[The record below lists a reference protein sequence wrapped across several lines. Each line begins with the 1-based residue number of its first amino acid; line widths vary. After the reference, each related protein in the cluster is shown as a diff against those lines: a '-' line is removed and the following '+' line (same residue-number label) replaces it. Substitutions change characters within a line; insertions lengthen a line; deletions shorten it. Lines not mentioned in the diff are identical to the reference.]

1 MMSKK
6 IVAVLGPTNTGKTH
20 YAIERMLSYNN
31 GIIGLPLRLL
41 AREVYD
47 RLVKLS
53 DFKSVALVTG
63 EERIVPENAKFWV
76 CTTESMP
83 RKIKF
88 EFVAIDEIQLSADLE
103 RGHIFT
109 DRFLKMRGQYETLFL
124 GSSNFW
130 NVITKLVPEAE
141 LKTRHRFSDLKFAGS
156 KKISRMKSRSA
167 IIGFSVENIYA
178 MAELVKRQKGGA
190 AVVLGALSPRTR
202 NKQVELY
209 QNGDVEFLIATDA
222 IGMGL
227 NLDIDHVAFSA
238 IHKFDGKKM
247 RELHNSEVA
256 QIAGRAGRYLRSGS
270 FGTTG
275 DAPLFNEETIEAV
288 ENHKF
293 KSIKKIVW
301 RNSDLNMDN
310 TDYLIKSLEKKA
322 DNPIFIK
329 GREAVD
335 LTSLKAITAA
345 DTFFSSLRD
354 PISIDLLWNVC
365 QIPDFRSISL
375 GDHVGILGKV
385 FHFLKTG
392 DTITNEW
399 IGGQLKKIDRY
410 DGDIDTIS
418 KRLAFV
424 RTWTY
429 VAQRNNWVDDP
440 EYWRD
445 ESRRIEDGLSDALH
459 EALTKRFVDRRTSIL
474 IRKLKQKERLV
485 AEVSKDGEVRIDGQ
499 FIGKLQGFRFSQ
511 DKTVSS
517 EEHKALRSTSIAA
530 LESEFYLRSMRLY
543 NAPDTD
549 ISFTEKGDLVWGDHA
564 IGKIVS
570 GEDILNPKV
579 QTFVDLEAGSEV
591 REKVERRLKHY
602 LDRKI
607 ETLFEPLLSMKK
619 DSQITGLSKGVAFL
633 LVESLGILPRADVSE
648 ELKDLDQESRGLLRK
663 HGVRFGQYNVF
674 VPILLKPAATRLR
687 LVLWS
692 VINNFDEFPSPPE
705 PGLVTIGVK
714 KTEVKGYFTK
724 VGYHGSGDWA
734 LRIDM
739 LERLADLLRKEDSK
753 NGFEATSDMLSIS
766 GMSHEQF
773 ASLMSG
779 LGYHVKK
786 GERQKIKISTVEN
799 TDDELDAE
807 SFNNL
812 TGSDEELNESF
823 WSFSWQV
830 KKRQQKTESKRDIKA
845 KSIKRKKSSHKNQI
859 KDSSNKHLEKTSV
872 PDPNNPFS
880 VLMALKE
887 K

>member
-1 MMSKK
+1 MSRK

-63 EERIVPENAKFWV
+63 EERIIPETAKFWV
-76 CTTESMP
+76 CTTEAMP
-83 RKIKF
+83 SEKKF
-88 EFVAIDEIQLSADLE
+88 EFVAIDEIQLCSDLD

-124 GSSNFW
+124 GSENFW
-130 NVITKLVPEAE
+130 SVIAKLVPEAE
-141 LKTRHRFSDLKFAGS
+141 LKGRPRFSDLKFTGS
-156 KKISRMKSRSA
+156 KKISRMTSRSA
-167 IIGFSVENIYA
+167 VIGFSVENIYA
-178 MAELVKRQKGGA
+178 IAELVKRQKGGA

-247 RELHNSEVA
+247 RELQNSEVA
-256 QIAGRAGRYLRSGS
+256 QIAGRAGRYLRSGT

-275 DAPLFNEETIEAV
+275 DAALFNDETIEAV

-293 KSIKKIVW
+293 ESIKKIVW
-301 RNSDLNMDN
+301 RNSDLNMNN

-322 DNPIFIK
+322 DSSIFIK

-335 LTSLKAITAA
+335 LTSLKAITAT

-354 PISIDLLWNVC
+354 PILIDLLWNIC

-375 GDHVGILGKV
+375 GDHIGILGKV
-385 FHFLKTG
+385 FHFLKAG
-392 DTITNEW
+392 GTITNEW
-399 IGGQLKKIDRY
+399 FGGQLKKIDRL

-440 EYWRD
+440 EYWRG
-445 ESRRIEDGLSDALH
+445 ESRRIEDSLSDALH

-474 IRKLKQKERLV
+474 IRKLKQKETLV
-485 AEVSKDGEVRIDGQ
+485 AEVSKNGEVRIDDQ

-511 DKTVSS
+511 DKSVSS

-530 LESEFYLRSMRLY
+530 LESEFYLRSTRLY

-549 ISFTEKGDLVWGDHA
+549 IVFTEKGDLIWGDHV

-570 GEDILNPKV
+570 GEDILRPKV
-579 QTFVDLEAGSEV
+579 QAFVDLEAGVEV
-591 REKVERRLKHY
+591 KEKVERRLKHY

-607 ETLFEPLLSMKK
+607 ETLFEPLFLMKK
-619 DSQITGLSKGVAFL
+619 DPDITGLSKGVAFL
-633 LVESLGILPRADVSE
+633 LIESLGIIPRVNISR

-674 VPILLKPAATRLR
+674 VPILLKPAVTQMR

-692 VINNFDEFPSPPE
+692 IINNFDEFPSPPE
-705 PGLVTIGVK
+705 PGLVTVGVK

-724 VGYHGSGDWA
+724 VGYHSSGDWA

-753 NGFEATSDMLSIS
+753 NGFEATPDMLSIS

-786 GERQKIKISTVEN
+786 DERQKIKVSKVEKSDIESDVEISDNPT
-799 TDDELDAE
+799 T
-807 SFNNL
+807 
-812 TGSDEELNESF
+812 SDEELKEPF
-823 WSFSWQV
+823 WLFSWRV
-830 KKRQQKTESKRDIKA
+830 KKSPQKTEGKNELKA
-845 KSIKRKKSSHKNQI
+845 KSIKRKKSPKRNLV
-859 KDSSNKHLEKTSV
+859 KDSPNKHLEKTSS

-880 VLMALKE
+880 VLIALKE
-887 K
+887 N

>member
-1 MMSKK
+1 MSKN

-83 RKIKF
+83 GKKKF
-88 EFVAIDEIQLSADLE
+88 EFVAIDEIQLCADLE

-130 NVITKLVPEAE
+130 SVIAKLVPEAK
-141 LKTRHRFSDLKFAGS
+141 LKTRHRFSDLKFSGS

-167 IIGFSVENIYA
+167 VIGFSVENIYA
-178 MAELVKRQKGGA
+178 IAELVKRQKGGA

-227 NLDIDHVAFSA
+227 NLDIDHIAFSA

-256 QIAGRAGRYLRSGS
+256 QIAGRAGRYLRAGT

-275 DAPLFNEETIEAV
+275 DAALFSEETIEAV

-301 RNSDLNMDN
+301 RNSDLKMDN
-310 TDYLIKSLEKKA
+310 TDYLIKSLETKA
-322 DNPIFIK
+322 DSPIFIK

-335 LTSLKAITAA
+335 LTSLKAITAV

-354 PISIDLLWNVC
+354 PILIDLLWNVC

-375 GDHVGILGKV
+375 SDHIGILGKV
-385 FHFLKTG
+385 FHFLKAG
-392 DTITNEW
+392 GTITNEW
-399 IGGQLKKIDRY
+399 FGGQLKKIDRY

-440 EYWRD
+440 EYWRS

-474 IRKLKQKERLV
+474 IRKLKQKETLV

-530 LESEFYLRSMRLY
+530 LETEFYLRSTRLY

-549 ISFTEKGDLVWGDHA
+549 ISFTEKGVLVWGDHA
-564 IGKIVS
+564 IGKIVP
-570 GEDILNPKV
+570 GEDILRPKV
-579 QTFVDLEAGSEV
+579 QAFVDLEAGAEV
-591 REKVERRLKHY
+591 REKVERRLRHY

-607 ETLFEPLLSMKK
+607 ETLFEPLLLMKK
-619 DSQITGLSKGVAFL
+619 DPQITGLSKGVAFL
-633 LVESLGILPRADVSE
+633 LVESLGILPRADVSG

-692 VINNFDEFPSPPE
+692 IINNFAEFPAPPE
-705 PGLVTIGVK
+705 PGLVTIGVMN
-714 KTEVKGYFTK
+714 TEVKGYFTK
-724 VGYHGSGDWA
+724 VGYHYSGDWA

-753 NGFEATSDMLSIS
+753 NGFEATPDMLSIT

-779 LGYHVKK
+779 LGYKVKK
-786 GERQKIKISTVEN
+786 GERQKVKTSKVEKTN
-799 TDDELDAE
+799 DESAVE
-807 SFNNL
+807 MSNNL
-812 TGSDEELNESF
+812 AGSDEELNEPF

-830 KKRQQKTESKRDIKA
+830 KKRPQKIESKRELKT
-845 KSIKRKKSSHKNQI
+845 KSIKRKKSSHRNPV
-859 KDSSNKHLEKTSV
+859 KDNSNKHLEKTSL
-872 PDPNNPFS
+872 PDPDNPFS
-880 VLMALKE
+880 VLMSLKE

>member
-1 MMSKK
+1 MSKK
-6 IVAVLGPTNTGKTH
+6 IIAVLGPTNTGKTH

-83 RKIKF
+83 GEIKF
-88 EFVAIDEIQLSADLE
+88 EFVAIDEIQLCADLE

-130 NVITKLVPEAE
+130 NVIAKLVPEAE

-167 IIGFSVENIYA
+167 VIGFSVENIYA
-178 MAELVKRQKGGA
+178 IAELVKRQKGGA

-238 IHKFDGKKM
+238 IHKFDGQKM

-256 QIAGRAGRYLRSGS
+256 QIAGRAGRYLRSGT

-275 DAPLFNEETIEAV
+275 EAPLFNEETIEAV

-345 DTFFSSLRD
+345 DTFFSNLRD
-354 PISIDLLWNVC
+354 PILIDLLWNVC

-399 IGGQLKKIDRY
+399 FGGQLKKIDRY

-549 ISFTEKGDLVWGDHA
+549 ISFTEKGDLVWGNHA

-570 GEDILNPKV
+570 GEDILKPKV
-579 QTFVDLEAGSEV
+579 QTFVDLEAGTEV

-607 ETLFEPLLSMKK
+607 ETLFEPLFSMKK
-619 DSQITGLSKGVAFL
+619 DSQIIGLSKGVAFL
-633 LVESLGILPRADVSE
+633 LVESLGILPRADVSR
-648 ELKDLDQESRGLLRK
+648 ELKDLDQVSRGLLRK

-674 VPILLKPAATRLR
+674 VPILLKPAVTRLR

-705 PGLVTIGVK
+705 PGLVTVGVTN
-714 KTEVKGYFTK
+714 TEVKGYFTK
-724 VGYHGSGDWA
+724 VGYHYSGDWA

-739 LERLADLLRKEDSK
+739 LERLADLLRKEDSR
-753 NGFEATSDMLSIS
+753 NGFEATPDMLSIT

-779 LGYHVKK
+779 LGYQVIKS
-786 GERQKIKISTVEN
+786 ERQKIKTSNVEKTNDESDVEISDNPIVSE
-799 TDDELDAE
+799 
-807 SFNNL
+807 
-812 TGSDEELNESF
+812 EELNEPF

-830 KKRQQKTESKRDIKA
+830 KKKLQKMESKKEL
-845 KSIKRKKSSHKNQI
+845 KTKPVKRKKSLHKNRG
-859 KDSSNKHLEKTSV
+859 KDSSNKHPEKTSP